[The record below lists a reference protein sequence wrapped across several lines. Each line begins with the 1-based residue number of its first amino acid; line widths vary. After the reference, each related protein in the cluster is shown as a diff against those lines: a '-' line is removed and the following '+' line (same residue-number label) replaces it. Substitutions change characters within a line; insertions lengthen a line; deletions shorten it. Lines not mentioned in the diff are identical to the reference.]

1 MADRSK
7 WWRRGAVYPRR
18 NGLAWALK
26 EIGKIERTL
35 FTLEWMKSP
44 DLRRRV
50 TAGLNKGEARN
61 ALARAVF
68 FNRLGEM
75 RDRSY
80 EDQMHRA
87 SGLNVL
93 RAAIALWNTVYVD
106 RAVEELRHRSV
117 EITDEHLRHLSPL
130 GREHIALTGVYR
142 WDLEGTPRRTLRPLR
157 S

>member
-1 MADRSK
+1 MERSIF
-7 WWRRGAVYPRR
+7 Y
-18 NGLAWALK
+18 
-26 EIGKIERTL
+26 
-35 FTLEWMKSP
+35 LEWLRST

-50 TAGLNKGEARN
+50 TASLNKGEARN

-80 EDQMHRA
+80 EDQTHRA

-93 RAAIALWNTVYVD
+93 CAAIALWNTVYVEK
-106 RAVEELRHRSV
+106 AVEELRGRGV
-117 EITDEHLRHLSPL
+117 KITDEHLGHLSPL
-130 GREHIALTGVYR
+130 GWEHIALNGVYR
-142 WDLEGTPRRTLRPLR
+142 WDLGADRGRLRPLR